1 MKQNSLSV
9 PIVGGGIAFLCFFLP
24 WIKLNMSALGLGDAL
39 SQVKVNLSVSG
50 FNLATGTADLTTL
63 AFLAALAILGVCIY
77 MMSQK
82 TPWKS
87 RIIVLISSGIGLLF
101 VLFKLIQFIPGLN
114 PQMDV
119 VSGIW
124 KSIDSDANI
133 GNLISL
139 QFGGFGTAIGFI
151 IALIG
156 GWNIPKS
163 DISMEDNHQ
172 EAIP

>member
-39 SQVKVNLSVSG
+39 SQIKVNLSVSG
-50 FNLATGTADLTTL
+50 FNLATGTASLTTL

-114 PQMDV
+114 PQMNV
-119 VSGIW
+119 VSGVL

>member
-39 SQVKVNLSVSG
+39 SQIKVNLSVSG
-50 FNLATGTADLTTL
+50 FNLATGTASLTTL

-87 RIIVLISSGIGLLF
+87 RTIVLISSGIGLLF

-114 PQMDV
+114 PQMNV
-119 VSGIW
+119 VSGVL

>member
-24 WIKLNMSALGLGDAL
+24 WVKLDMSALGLGNAFP
-39 SQVKVNLSVSG
+39 QVKINLSVSG
-50 FNLATGTADLTTL
+50 FRFATSTADLTTL

-114 PQMDV
+114 PQMNV
-119 VSGIW
+119 VSGVL

>member
-39 SQVKVNLSVSG
+39 SQIKVNLSVSG
-50 FNLATGTADLTTL
+50 FNLATGTASLTTL

-77 MMSQK
+77 MAIQK

-114 PQMDV
+114 PQMNV
-119 VSGIW
+119 VSGVL

>member
-24 WIKLNMSALGLGDAL
+24 WVKLDMSALGLGDAL
-39 SQVKVNLSVSG
+39 SQIKVNLSVSG
-50 FNLATGTADLTTL
+50 FNLATGTASLTTL

-77 MMSQK
+77 MAIQK

-114 PQMDV
+114 PQMNV
-119 VSGIW
+119 VSGVL

>member
-24 WIKLNMSALGLGDAL
+24 WVKLDMSALGLGSTL
-39 SQVKVNLSVSG
+39 PQIKVNLSVSG
-50 FNLATGTADLTTL
+50 FKIATGAADLTTL

-101 VLFKLIQFIPGLN
+101 VLLTIIRFIPGLS
-114 PQMDV
+114 PQMDA
-119 VSGIW
+119 VSDLW
-124 KSIDSDANI
+124 KSIDSDADI

>member
-9 PIVGGGIAFLCFFLP
+9 PIVGGGIAFLCFFFP
-24 WIKLNMSALGLGDAL
+24 WIKLDMSALGLGDAL
-39 SQVKVNLSVSG
+39 PQVKVNLSVSG
-50 FNLATGTADLTTL
+50 FKYATGTANLTTL

-87 RIIVLISSGIGLLF
+87 RTIVLISSGIGLLF

-119 VSGIW
+119 VSGML

-133 GNLISL
+133 GNLIHL

>member
-24 WIKLNMSALGLGDAL
+24 WIKLNMSALGLGSTL
-39 SQVKVNLSVSG
+39 PQIKVNLSVSG
-50 FNLATGTADLTTL
+50 FKIATGAANLTTL

-87 RIIVLISSGIGLLF
+87 RTIVLISSGIGLLF

-124 KSIDSDANI
+124 KSIDSDADI

>member
-24 WIKLNMSALGLGDAL
+24 WIKLNMSALGLGSTL
-39 SQVKVNLSVSG
+39 PQIKVNLSVSG
-50 FNLATGTADLTTL
+50 FKIATGAANLTTL

-114 PQMDV
+114 PQMNV
-119 VSGIW
+119 VSGVL

>member
-24 WIKLNMSALGLGDAL
+24 WVKLDMSALGLGDAL
-39 SQVKVNLSVSG
+39 SQIKVNLSVSG
-50 FNLATGTADLTTL
+50 FNLATGTASLTTL

-77 MMSQK
+77 MVIQK

-114 PQMDV
+114 PQMNV
-119 VSGIW
+119 VSGVL

>member
-24 WIKLNMSALGLGDAL
+24 WIKLNMSALGLGSAL
-39 SQVKVNLSVSG
+39 PQVKVNLSVSG
-50 FNLATGTADLTTL
+50 FKIATGAADLTTL

-87 RIIVLISSGIGLLF
+87 RTIVLISSGIGLLF

-114 PQMDV
+114 PQMNV
-119 VSGIW
+119 VSGVL

>member
-24 WIKLNMSALGLGDAL
+24 WIKLNMSALGLGSTL
-39 SQVKVNLSVSG
+39 PQIKVNLSVSG
-50 FNLATGTADLTTL
+50 FKIATGTANLTTL
-63 AFLAALAILGVCIY
+63 AFLATLAILGVCIY
-77 MMSQK
+77 MVSQK

-101 VLFKLIQFIPGLN
+101 VLLTIIRFIPGLS
-114 PQMDV
+114 PEMDA
-119 VSGIW
+119 VSGVL

>member
-1 MKQNSLSV
+1 MV
-9 PIVGGGIAFLCFFLP
+9 
-24 WIKLNMSALGLGDAL
+24 
-39 SQVKVNLSVSG
+39 
-50 FNLATGTADLTTL
+50 
-63 AFLAALAILGVCIY
+63 
-77 MMSQK
+77 SQK

-101 VLFKLIQFIPGLN
+101 VLLTIIRFIPGLS
-114 PQMDV
+114 PQMDA
-119 VSGIW
+119 VSGVL

>member
-24 WIKLNMSALGLGDAL
+24 WVKLNMSALGLGSTL
-39 SQVKVNLSVSG
+39 PQIKVNLSVSG
-50 FNLATGTADLTTL
+50 FRFATGTADLTTL

-114 PQMDV
+114 PQMNV

-124 KSIDSDANI
+124 KSIDSDADI